1 MAFEHNP
8 GNFSMFR
15 NKNPK
20 SEKSPYYTG
29 SGKVVCPDGA
39 EMEVEIAGWI
49 KEGPKGKFISGT
61 VKEDTYQKANG
72 HAAQPAYEPGADE
85 EDMPF

>member
-15 NKNPK
+15 NRNPK

-29 SGKVVCPDGA
+29 SGKVVCPDGE
-39 EMEVEIAGWI
+39 EMIVEIAGWI
-49 KEGPKGKFISGT
+49 KEGPKGKYISGT
-61 VKEDTYQKANG
+61 IKEDTYQPGNG
-72 HAAQPAYEPGADE
+72 YAKVETQE
-85 EDMPF
+85 EEGDMPF